1 MLERYSR
8 FQRHSFLSIKVKKIC
23 IYIIFELTIR
33 RKFFHTYLYGLYASG
48 RHYAPL
54 IFIFT
59 LYTYL
64 RTFVSKK
71 TFQQCQF
78 FVIVFECMKFSVITP
93 AKTFHELYHNLN
105 WHNYDF
111 FTKKKRKYYYV
122 KSNSKKKHF
131 FHIQPKY
138 NIFNSYPFLSPS
150 SRSRFHYKRQS
161 FPKQTFFQ
169 QNHIELQKTHSSP
182 KLFHSITREVFRKK
196 GEPIST
202 F

>member
-1 MLERYSR
+1 
-8 FQRHSFLSIKVKKIC
+8 
-23 IYIIFELTIR
+23 
-33 RKFFHTYLYGLYASG
+33 
-48 RHYAPL
+48 
-54 IFIFT
+54 
-59 LYTYL
+59 
-64 RTFVSKK
+64 
-71 TFQQCQF
+71 
-78 FVIVFECMKFSVITP
+78 MKFSVITP

-202 F
+202 FWANSSDPPTLKNVRNSRRLLVRWKSYVKYDTLARKSIEYTLYHARFSDRTFGTRARVLRTTVP